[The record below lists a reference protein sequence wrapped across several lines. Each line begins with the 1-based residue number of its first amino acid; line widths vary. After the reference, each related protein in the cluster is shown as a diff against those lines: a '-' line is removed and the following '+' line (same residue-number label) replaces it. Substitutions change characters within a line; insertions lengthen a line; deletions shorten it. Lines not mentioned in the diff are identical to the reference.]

1 MKGILV
7 CVFLVSVVYGAGWTV
22 LGRLS
27 DSFQLSESGKY
38 ENGNC
43 YFKFIEKVAEGSF
56 LRVVDAEG
64 NYTPADREQ
73 YTFPVPA
80 GTDSYTA
87 VPFPVDIENPC
98 TFAGVTKISASGD
111 TLWTVMLDSLEER
124 EDIPVSIIPC
134 TQGGCFAVFPPDCD
148 FLWEV
153 YRLSDSGDVLMQGE
167 FRLQGG
173 PVIGVSDVVETADS
187 SFLISGT
194 TDDLGMNIFAFLV
207 GIDSSGR
214 QFIELKEDL
223 RFHAGA
229 RSIELDRDGNI
240 YLAGYTGY
248 ERDDGFFM
256 PPWDS
261 DVFLM
266 KLDPAGNELRCTVFS
281 FPRENRPLAM
291 EVAENGDVLVLIR
304 SFDYQFNGTEDSL
317 TLLRYG
323 E

>member
-1 MKGILV
+1 VKGILV

-22 LGRLS
+22 LCRLP
-27 DSFQLSESGKY
+27 DSFQFSESGKY

-43 YFKFIEKVAEGSF
+43 CFKFTEKVAEGSF
-56 LRVVDAEG
+56 LRVVDAEE
-64 NYTPADREQ
+64 NYTPADREL
-73 YTFPVPA
+73 YGFPVPS
-80 GTDSYTA
+80 GEDSYTA
-87 VPFPVDIENPC
+87 VPFPIDIESPC
-98 TFAGVTKISASGD
+98 TFAGVTKTDASGD

-124 EDIPVSIIPC
+124 EDIPPSIIPC
-134 TQGGCFAVFPPDCD
+134 AGGGCFAVFPPDRD
-148 FLWEV
+148 FNWKV

-194 TDDLGMNIFAFLV
+194 TDNLGMNIFAFLV
-207 GIDSSGR
+207 GIDGSGR

-229 RSIELDRDGNI
+229 ESIELDNGGSI
-240 YLAGYTGY
+240 YLAGYTGC
-248 ERDDGFFM
+248 ERDDGFFL
-256 PPWDS
+256 PPQDS
-261 DVFLM
+261 DVFLI
-266 KLDPAGNELRCTVFS
+266 KLDPAGRELWRTVFQY
-281 FPRENRPLAM
+281 PRENRPLAM

-304 SFDYQFNGTEDSL
+304 SFDYQFNGTKDSL